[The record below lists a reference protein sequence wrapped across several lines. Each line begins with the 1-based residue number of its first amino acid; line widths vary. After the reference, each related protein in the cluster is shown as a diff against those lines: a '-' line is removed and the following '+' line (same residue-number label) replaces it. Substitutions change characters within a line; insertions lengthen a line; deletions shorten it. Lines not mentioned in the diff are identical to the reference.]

1 MKAVRFARAVLQFD
15 REAFLEQTD
24 ADRTLTEQT
33 ERRFTAC
40 TISFRATAWSIFM
53 AASQYDF
60 WYARI
65 AINSNNAS

>member
-1 MKAVRFARAVLQFD
+1 MKAVRFARTVQFD

-40 TISFRATAWSIFM
+40 TIKK
-53 AASQYDF
+53 
-60 WYARI
+60 
-65 AINSNNAS
+65 